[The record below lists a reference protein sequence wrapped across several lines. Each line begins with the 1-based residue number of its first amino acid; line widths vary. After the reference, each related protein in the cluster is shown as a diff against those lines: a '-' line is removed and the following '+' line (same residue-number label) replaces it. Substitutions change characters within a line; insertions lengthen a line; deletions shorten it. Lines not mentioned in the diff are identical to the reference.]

1 MATCKLSLSHTHT
14 ALTHKQTDASVCH
27 PSLSAWTTPKRRG
40 LAKCCPGT
48 EKIYIFQLVADLI
61 CLCLIYSLILSSS
74 FYPQFLFLLSNFSSS
89 FFPSLLLQYHLTIFS
104 SISFFLS
111 LSLCVYTS
119 PNIVQTR
126 SLSESVSWCSVSV
139 RNWEFNWRKS
149 GFWVF
154 SQIFNYG
161 SKLQLCHCGDTA
173 QR

>member
-61 CLCLIYSLILSSS
+61 SLCLIYSLILSSS

-111 LSLCVYTS
+111 FSLSLRLHIS
-119 PNIVQTR
+119 KHRPNPEPQWVCKLMQRICEELGIQLEKIR
-126 SLSESVSWCSVSV
+126 LLS
-139 RNWEFNWRKS
+139 F
-149 GFWVF
+149 
-154 SQIFNYG
+154 QPDI
-161 SKLQLCHCGDTA
+161 
-173 QR
+173 